1 MTARATPVE
10 QETQRQAPT
19 PLWRRFPLYGYFAI
33 VVNLTTWYF
42 AWSRIDPFY
51 RYTFFVLWFSFIIT
65 LDALV
70 KLRRGS
76 SLMTR
81 APLKFAQMF
90 LFSTVFWWI
99 FEAFNVPIQNWHYI
113 MDQPYSPLAYNLIA
127 TLNFTTVLPAV
138 MELSEFWTSFQA
150 LRPRLP
156 ADAVGKQVTPAVAAR
171 LIVIGVLCAILPFI
185 WPHQTF
191 VLVWLS
197 LAFLLDPLNNLLGR
211 KSALAHLKAR
221 DWRFF
226 VAIPLAGLTCGFFWE
241 MWNSQSLPKWRYT
254 VPYVGFGKVFEM
266 PILGYSGYLPFAVE
280 LFALYQFLL
289 TITNQRDDAL
299 AF

>member
-1 MTARATPVE
+1 MTARATPLE
-10 QETQRQAPT
+10 QDRATRST
-19 PLWRRFPLYGYFAI
+19 PLWRRFPFYGYLAI
-33 VVNLTTWYF
+33 ALNLIAWYF
-42 AWSRIDPFY
+42 AWSHIDPFY
-51 RYTFFVLWFSFIIT
+51 RYTFFPLWFSFILT

-70 KLRRGS
+70 KARRGS

-81 APLKFAQMF
+81 APAKFAQLF

-99 FEAFNVPIQNWHYI
+99 FEAFNLPVQNWHYI
-113 MDQPYSPLAYNLIA
+113 LDQNYSPLAYNLIA
-127 TLNFTTVLPAV
+127 TLNFTTVLPVV
-138 MELSEFWTSFQA
+138 MEMGELLTSFKP

-156 ADAVGKQVTPAVAAR
+156 AEAVGERATPAVAAR
-171 LIVIGVLCAILPFI
+171 LILLGALCVILPFL

-191 VLVWLS
+191 FVLWLS
-197 LAFLLDPLNNLLGR
+197 LAFLLDPINNLLGR

-226 VAIPLAGLTCGFFWE
+226 LTIPLAGLCCGFFWE
-241 MWNSQSLPKWRYT
+241 MWNSQALPKWYYT
-254 VPYVGFGKVFEM
+254 VPYVGFSKVFEM

-289 TITNQRDDAL
+289 AVTGQSDDAL

>member
-1 MTARATPVE
+1 MTVRATPLE
-10 QETQRQAPT
+10 QDFSIQST
-19 PLWRRFPLYGYFAI
+19 PLWRRFPLYGYLAI
-33 VVNLTTWYF
+33 AVNLAAWYF
-42 AWSRIDPFY
+42 AWSRIDPLY
-51 RYTFFVLWFSFIIT
+51 RYTFFPLWFSFIIT

-70 KLRRGS
+70 KMRRGT
-76 SLMTR
+76 SLLTR

-99 FEAFNVPIQNWHYI
+99 FESFNIPVQNWRYI
-113 MDQPYSPLAYNLIA
+113 MDQNYSSLAYNLIA

-138 MELSEFWTSFQA
+138 MEIAEFLTSFRA

-156 ADAVGKQVTPAVAAR
+156 ASSVGERVSAPVAAR
-171 LIVIGVLCAILPFI
+171 LIALGALFVILPFV

-191 VLVWLS
+191 IFLWLS
-197 LAFLLDPLNNLLGR
+197 LVFLLDPINNLMGR

-226 VAIPLAGLTCGFFWE
+226 LTIPLSGLFCGFFWE
-241 MWNSQSLPKWRYT
+241 MWNFHSLPKWYYT

-289 TITNQRDDAL
+289 ALTGQRDDML

>member
-1 MTARATPVE
+1 MTARATPLE
-10 QETQRQAPT
+10 QDRATRST
-19 PLWRRFPLYGYFAI
+19 PLWRRFPFYGYLAI
-33 VVNLTTWYF
+33 ALNLTAWYF

-51 RYTFFVLWFSFIIT
+51 RYTFFPLWFSFILT

-70 KLRRGS
+70 KARRGS

-81 APLKFAQMF
+81 APAKFAQLF

-99 FEAFNVPIQNWHYI
+99 FEAFNLPVQNWHYI
-113 MDQPYSPLAYNLIA
+113 LDQHYSSLSYNLIA
-127 TLNFTTVLPAV
+127 TLNFTTVLPVV
-138 MELSEFWTSFQA
+138 MEMAELLTSFHA

-156 ADAVGKQVTPAVAAR
+156 ASEPGERATPAVAAR
-171 LIVIGVLCAILPFI
+171 LILLGALCVILPFL
-185 WPHQTF
+185 WPRQTF
-191 VLVWLS
+191 FVLWLS
-197 LAFLLDPLNNLLGR
+197 LAFLLDPINNLLGR

-226 VAIPLAGLTCGFFWE
+226 LTIPLAGLCCGFFWE
-241 MWNSQSLPKWRYT
+241 MWNSQAMPKWYYT

-289 TITNQRDDAL
+289 VVMGQSDDAL

>member
-1 MTARATPVE
+1 MTARATLLEEDRP
-10 QETQRQAPT
+10 TQRAL
-19 PLWRRFPLYGYFAI
+19 LWRRFPIYGYLAI
-33 VVNLTTWYF
+33 ALNLTAWYF

-51 RYTFFVLWFSFIIT
+51 RYTFFPLWFSFILV

-70 KLRRGS
+70 KVRRGS
-76 SLMTR
+76 SLLTR
-81 APLKFAQMF
+81 APAKFAQLF
-90 LFSTVFWWI
+90 LFSIVFWWI
-99 FEAFNVPIQNWHYI
+99 FEAFNIPVQNWRYLF
-113 MDQPYSPLAYNLIA
+113 DQNYSPLAYNLIA
-127 TLNFTTVLPAV
+127 TLDFTTVLPVVLEMA
-138 MELSEFWTSFQA
+138 ELLTSFKG
-150 LRPRLP
+150 LRPRLS
-156 ADAVGKQVTPAVAAR
+156 AETVGERATPPVVAR
-171 LIVIGVLCAILPFI
+171 LILLGALCVILPLL

-191 VLVWLS
+191 FLLWLS
-197 LAFLLDPLNNLLGR
+197 LALLLDPLNNLLGR

-226 VAIPLAGLTCGFFWE
+226 LTIPLAGLCCGFFWE
-241 MWNSQSLPKWRYT
+241 MWNSHAMPKWFYT

-289 TITNQRDDAL
+289 VVTGQRDDAL